1 MLPTPRV
8 VEDVL
13 LCGGA
18 AEALQPGAL
27 WIDMSTSTPAVARRV
42 AGEVLD
48 GRGVRRLDAPVSG
61 MARGAEAGTLQ
72 IFVGGDADDF
82 REALPLLEV
91 LGDPEKILHV
101 GAAGHGYTVK
111 LMINLLWFC
120 HLVAT
125 SEVLAMGVKAGV
137 DLGVLRSALLASPAA
152 SHFLEHDVLSMLV
165 DGDYDDSFAMV
176 LACKDLGLAVDLGRD
191 VGVPAELSAL
201 VEQIFRR
208 AKAAYGDLAGEMSPV
223 RLYET
228 VGGPG
233 LPAAVP
239 RRPGRLKEA
248 GMRLSV
254 EPAGRTEYGPG
265 VVAELPA
272 FVSISGARQGLRGH
286 RPRPAGHRDRRARRE
301 DPDRGR
307 DRARRPRGRRPEP
320 VDGRAG
326 PWRRPPA

>member
-1 MLPTPRV
+1 MKIGFIGLGNMGRPMARHLILAGHDVTVHDARSEAALEHLGLGARWVDDPATCADGADVLITMLPTPRV

-72 IFVGGDADDF
+72 IFAGGDADDF

-120 HLVAT
+120 HVVAT

-137 DLGVLRSALLASPAA
+137 DLGVLRSALLAGPAA
-152 SHFLEHDVLSMLV
+152 SHFLEHDVLSILV
-165 DGDYDDSFAMV
+165 DGDYDDSFALV

-228 VGGPG
+228 WAAQDFR
-233 LPAAVP
+233 LPFPAV
-239 RRPGRLKEA
+239 
-248 GMRLSV
+248 
-254 EPAGRTEYGPG
+254 
-265 VVAELPA
+265 
-272 FVSISGARQGLRGH
+272 
-286 RPRPAGHRDRRARRE
+286 RA
-301 DPDRGR
+301 
-307 DRARRPRGRRPEP
+307 
-320 VDGRAG
+320 V
-326 PWRRPPA
+326 